1 MDDGELR
8 EKLRKIEA
16 LFAGAATPGERAAA
30 GAAAERIRDRLREAG
45 GTEQSVEMTFSLR
58 NPWSHRLFVALC
70 RRYGLKAYRYRRMR
84 YTTVCVKA
92 PRSFLDKVLW
102 PEFLQLDAALTEH
115 LTGITDRIIREE
127 VYKDVG
133 DADEV
138 DEPLRIGSMP
148 G

>member
-1 MDDGELR
+1 MDESELR
-8 EKLRKIEA
+8 DKLRKIEA
-16 LFAGAATPGERAAA
+16 LFAGAATAGERAAA
-30 GAAAERIRDRLREAG
+30 GAAAERIKDRLRKAG
-45 GTEQSVEMTFSLR
+45 GTEQSIEMTFSLR

-70 RRYGLKAYRYRRMR
+70 RRYDLKAYRYRRMR

-92 PRSFLDKVLW
+92 PRWFLDKVLW

-138 DEPLRIGSMP
+138 DEPLKIGSTL